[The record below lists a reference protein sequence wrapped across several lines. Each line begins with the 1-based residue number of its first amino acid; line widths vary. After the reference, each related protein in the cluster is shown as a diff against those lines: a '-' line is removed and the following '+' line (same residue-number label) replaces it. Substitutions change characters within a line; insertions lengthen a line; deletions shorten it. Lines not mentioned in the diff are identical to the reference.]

1 MKIGDKLICKKTI
14 DNIYGMPLFVNGK
27 IYTVLGILRSGKD
40 SRIVLDHI
48 LYANEYTDFDF
59 DFVNDN
65 FSKYEG

>member
-1 MKIGDKLICKKTI
+1 MKTGDKLICKKTI

>member
-14 DNIYGMPLFVNGK
+14 DNIYGMPLFIKDK

-48 LYANEYTDFDF
+48 LYANEYTDFDI